1 MIMATSVIGSG
12 KEPIII
18 LQPAEVAVVEL
29 KGRGKGYSKR
39 LGSLGLNTWACAHTC
54 NY

>member
-18 LQPAEVAVVEL
+18 PQSAEVAVVEL
-29 KGRGKGYSKR
+29 EGRGKGCSKR
-39 LGSLGLNTWACAHTC
+39 LGSLGLNTWVCAHTWDF
-54 NY
+54 